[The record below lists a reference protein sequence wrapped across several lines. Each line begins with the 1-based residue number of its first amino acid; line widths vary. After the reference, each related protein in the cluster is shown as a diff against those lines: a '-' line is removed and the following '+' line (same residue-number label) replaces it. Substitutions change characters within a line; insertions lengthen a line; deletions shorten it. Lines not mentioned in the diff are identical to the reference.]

1 MDNGDIIPEIMK
13 TSPSHHHL
21 ISAQHLVFNQSL
33 NVVPSALSHKKL
45 I

>member
-21 ISAQHLVFNQSL
+21 IPAQCLVFNQSL
-33 NVVPSALSHKKL
+33 AGLPSALSHKKL